1 MHLNKP
7 YLLVFGSFQKPFPF
21 VFQSFIVVIRFLFRK
36 HLGISVGFPEALVW
50 IALFAFSYVFNVS
63 NVTNKIASIMRWALC
78 ISTSHTFS
86 RSGAFKNHCHSFSQT
101 FYCFDLFSVPEASG
115 HFCWFSGS
123 SCLNDAVCI
132 LIRFQCF
139 ECYKQ
144 NCANGAL
151 GLCISTSHT
160 FSCSGAFKNHCHSC
174 SKVSLF

>member
-21 VFQSFIVVIRFLFRK
+21 VFKRFIVVIRFLFRK

-63 NVTNKIASIMRWALC
+63 NVTNKIAPIMRWAC
-78 ISTSHTFS
+78 ASQQAIPS
-86 RSGAFKNHCHSFSQT
+86 RVREPSKTIAIRFQKFH
-101 FYCFDLFSVPEASG
+101 CFDPFSVPEASG

-160 FSCSGAFKNHCHSC
+160 FSCSGAFKNHCRSC